1 MDNAPETR
9 NNALSAE
16 GRSDRGGARTVE
28 SARQELTR
36 EIRWIRRG
44 RFSDDVDAWFSRFA
58 PVPETR
64 EDDYLIAP
72 AMAGLSVK
80 IRGGSSFDVKQY
92 QGAVGAVDI
101 PVEGPSRIDSW
112 LKFSFPL
119 AGGADPPHAA
129 SASAWRKVRKRRQI
143 CVFPVAD
150 ARRQTD
156 SPGDTCSVEL
166 TEVQALGDAWWTL
179 GFEARG
185 RGALG
190 GIKRAVAT
198 VFDEPPPMTPAF
210 QAEEAMSYAEWI
222 NELATV
228 RAYE

>member
-1 MDNAPETR
+1 M
-9 NNALSAE
+9 
-16 GRSDRGGARTVE
+16 E

>member
-1 MDNAPETR
+1 M
-9 NNALSAE
+9 L
-16 GRSDRGGARTVE
+16 
-28 SARQELTR
+28 
-36 EIRWIRRG
+36 
-44 RFSDDVDAWFSRFA
+44 
-58 PVPETR
+58 ETR

-80 IRGGSSFDVKQY
+80 LRGGSSFDVKQH
-92 QGAVGAVDI
+92 QGAVGALDV
-101 PVEGPSRIDSW
+101 PAGGAGRIDSW

-119 AGGADPPHAA
+119 SGGANPPHAA
-129 SASAWRKVRKRRQI
+129 SGSGWQRVRKRRLI

-150 ARRQTD
+150 AQRQTD
-156 SPGDTCSVEL
+156 SPRRNGCSVEL
-166 TEVQALGDAWWTL
+166 TEVQALGGAWWTL

-190 GIKRAVAT
+190 GIKRAAAI

-210 QAEEAMSYAEWI
+210 EAEEATSYAEWI

-228 RAYE
+228 RADE